1 MKRNLCIFKG
11 ISLAMNEK
19 KEKRFEKKKNFKRL
33 RNNHVLNW
41 VLGNSFAFLLNW
53 EVTIKSAN
61 SAKNFLKLIFKQ
73 NCYINIVICFFFFF
87 INKKINKLISLLIYP
102 FCLFNYW
109 HQKVCC
115 SKSEKVLL

>member
-33 RNNHVLNW
+33 WNNHVLNG
-41 VLGNSFAFLLNW
+41 VLENSFDFLLSW

-61 SAKNFLKLIFKQ
+61 LAKNLLETNIFKAKDV
-73 NCYINIVICFFFFF
+73 NITIVCFLFSFF
-87 INKKINKLISLLIYP
+87 NKKINKFSYLYFLP
-102 FCLFNYW
+102 F
-109 HQKVCC
+109 
-115 SKSEKVLL
+115 

>member
-19 KEKRFEKKKNFKRL
+19 KEKRFARKKHFEQL
-33 RNNHVLNW
+33 HDNHVLNG

-61 SAKNFLKLIFKQ
+61 LAKTFLKLIYLKQ
-73 NCYINIVICFFFFF
+73 NT
-87 INKKINKLISLLIYP
+87 
-102 FCLFNYW
+102 
-109 HQKVCC
+109 
-115 SKSEKVLL
+115 